1 MNSVYNDYDQ
11 NVDLRWD
18 NDMYGHF
25 QNEIAEFKR
34 ENVLPNKK
42 KHKVKR
48 KSSMDG
54 AFLFRI
60 FLWIV
65 LILIIGVLVVKTL
78 IYKNDSQVPDY
89 PLVSLNRMTSFKSPP
104 NYYVL

>member
-42 KHKVKR
+42 NIRLKEN
-48 KSSMDG
+48 
-54 AFLFRI
+54 
-60 FLWIV
+60 
-65 LILIIGVLVVKTL
+65 LVWMVHF
-78 IYKNDSQVPDY
+78 YSEY
-89 PLVSLNRMTSFKSPP
+89 S
-104 NYYVL
+104 YG